1 MTTNRVLGSTLII
14 AGTTIGA
21 GMLALPLASAG
32 IGFWPATLIMCG
44 IWLLMTYT
52 AMLMLE
58 VHQHAPVDATLHTLA
73 HQFLGK
79 KGRYLATFAVLFLFY
94 ALCAAYIAGGGSQF
108 NDKINAW
115 FNVQQHTWG
124 TVFFT
129 VVVALV
135 VSIGTHSVDI
145 VNRVLFTL
153 KIIALVIMLSL
164 LLPHVQAEN
173 LMAMPLQQGLLISS
187 LPVIFT
193 SFGFHGSIPSVVQ
206 YVGKDIKALR
216 KIMIFG
222 SALPLM
228 VYLLWQVAIQG
239 IFTQAELFGSPGLS
253 QFMSAIS
260 QSLQTPMVNKAVT
273 VFADLALAT
282 SFLGVSLGLFDF
294 IADSLNRNRSG
305 SHRLQVALITFV
317 PPLGFALFYP
327 QGFITALGYAAIAL
341 TILAVFLPVAMV
353 WAKRQQMPTGSDYV
367 VKGGKATLVLVFIIG
382 CAIIG
387 SQLLQMI
394 GVIPAVG

>member
-1 MTTNRVLGSTLII
+1 MTTNRVFGSTLII

-44 IWLLMTYT
+44 IWLLMVYT

-108 NDKINAW
+108 NDKINDW
-115 FNVQQHTWG
+115 FQVEQHTWG

-129 VVVALV
+129 VAVALV

-145 VNRVLFTL
+145 VNRLLFTL

-164 LLPHVQAEN
+164 LMPHVQAKN
-173 LMAMPLQQGLLISS
+173 LMAMPIQQGLLISS

-193 SFGFHGSIPSVVQ
+193 SFGFHGSIPSIVQ

-216 KIMIFG
+216 KIMILG
-222 SALPLM
+222 SALPLV

-239 IFTQAELFGSPGLS
+239 IFTQEELFGSANLS
-253 QFMSAIS
+253 QFMNAIS

-294 IADSLNRNRSG
+294 IADSLNRQRSSG
-305 SHRLQVALITFV
+305 QRLQVALITFV

-341 TILAVFLPVAMV
+341 TILAVFMPVAMV
-353 WAKRQQMPTGSDYV
+353 WAKRRQQYADDYV
-367 VKGGKATLVLVFIIG
+367 VKGGRPALILVCLLG

-387 SQLLQMI
+387 SQLLQMA
-394 GVIPAVG
+394 GLIPAVG

>member
-1 MTTNRVLGSTLII
+1 MTTNKVFGSTLII

-32 IGFWPATLIMCG
+32 IGFWPASLIMCG

-58 VHQHAPVDATLHTLA
+58 VHQHAPVNATLHTLA

-129 VVVALV
+129 VAVALV
-135 VSIGTHSVDI
+135 VSIGTHSVDM
-145 VNRVLFTL
+145 VNRLLFTL

-164 LLPHVQAEN
+164 LMPHVKAEN
-173 LMAMPLQQGLLISS
+173 LMAMPMQQGLLISS

-239 IFTQAELFGSPGLS
+239 IFTQTELFGSASLS
-253 QFMSAIS
+253 QFMTAIS
-260 QSLQTPMVNKAVT
+260 QSLQTPMVNKAVI

-294 IADSLNRNRSG
+294 IADSLNRNRS
-305 SHRLQVALITFV
+305 SAQRLQVAVITFV

-341 TILAVFLPVAMV
+341 TILAIFLPVAMV
-353 WAKRQQMPTGSDYV
+353 WAKRQQMPAGDDYV
-367 VKGGKATLVLVFIIG
+367 VKGGKAALIVVFALGCVII
-382 CAIIG
+382 A

-394 GVIPAVG
+394 GLIPAVG